1 MRYGPLMSESGHGD
15 WRGQA
20 ERRILRQLDRMVA
33 TGRVT
38 AHEAGRL
45 RAAGSA
51 DDFQAV
57 LGEVRARHAGPA
69 LDAAVA
75 DGGLSQPEADD
86 LRHRVRDGEHGSEL
100 RKRFRRNH

>member
-1 MRYGPLMSESGHGD
+1 MSDSERGD
-15 WRGQA
+15 WPGQA
-20 ERRILRQLDRMVA
+20 ERRILGQLDRMVA
-33 TGRVT
+33 AGRMT
-38 AHEAGRL
+38 ADEAGRL

-75 DGGLSQPEADD
+75 GGELSQPEADD
-86 LRHRVRDGEHGSEL
+86 LQHRLRDGEHGSEL
-100 RKRFRRNH
+100 RRHFRRSH